1 MTKAINNF
9 AIAVLAI
16 GCAYQAKSMVVN
28 VQDTLAEKQI
38 EKALTKTWGSF
49 DPTQNFETTIVQ

>member
-1 MTKAINNF
+1 MTKSMNNF

-38 EKALTKTWGSF
+38 EKALTKTWGSS
-49 DPTQNFETTIVQ
+49 DPTKNFETTTVK